1 MADNEMT
8 PRGMIYPLIFVFIS
22 LLFMFF
28 RMLPLDLT
36 VRNWTAPDFLICFML
51 AWSMRKPEAVPSI
64 LIAAIF
70 LIQDF
75 LFQRPPGLYAA
86 LALLL
91 CEWSKRQALL
101 AEEFPFL
108 IEWLTAPM
116 AMVALFVSYRLVLS
130 LSLSALAPFR
140 LSLFEL
146 LITIVSYPIIVGIC
160 RYALRLKSP
169 QSLPFDTINRSRS

>member
-51 AWSMRKPEAVPSI
+51 AWSVRKPEAVPSI

-75 LFQRPPGLYAA
+75 LFQRPPGLYSA

-91 CEWSKRQALL
+91 C
-101 AEEFPFL
+101 
-108 IEWLTAPM
+108 
-116 AMVALFVSYRLVLS
+116 
-130 LSLSALAPFR
+130 
-140 LSLFEL
+140 
-146 LITIVSYPIIVGIC
+146 
-160 RYALRLKSP
+160 
-169 QSLPFDTINRSRS
+169 